1 MREHGC
7 RSAHGAPRIGLLIL
21 AGCTLLL
28 ACDAK
33 NDNPGERQPP
43 ALLPDSATAVRTAL
57 DTLHRA
63 GAKDWIADSL
73 VRRGD
78 PVAVWAGPRVW
89 MATDRPM
96 SVVTIVRPA
105 RVVAIRHIFGG

>member
-1 MREHGC
+1 MREHRR
-7 RSAHGAPRIGLLIL
+7 RSAGRILRF
-21 AGCTLLL
+21 ASVVAVSTLLP
-28 ACDAK
+28 ACDGKDQAS
-33 NDNPGERQPP
+33 EQPP
-43 ALLPDSATAVRTAL
+43 APIPDSATAVRTAL

-73 VRRGD
+73 VRHGD
-78 PVAVWAGPRVW
+78 TVAVWTGPRVW

-105 RVVAIRHIFGG
+105 RIVAIRHILGG

>member
-1 MREHGC
+1 MREIRWH
-7 RSAHGAPRIGLLIL
+7 SARGWMRVALLAAVL
-21 AGCTLLL
+21 HTLLPG
-28 ACDAK
+28 CGPTGDDAS
-33 NDNPGERQPP
+33 EQQPP
-43 ALLPDSATAVRTAL
+43 APVPDSATAVRIAL

-78 PVAVWAGPRVW
+78 TVAVWTGPRVW

-96 SVVTIVRPA
+96 SVVTIVPPA
-105 RVVAIRHIFGG
+105 RVAAIRHIFGG

>member
-1 MREHGC
+1 MREQRR
-7 RSAHGAPRIGLLIL
+7 RSADGVRRVAFLMAAL
-21 AGCTLLL
+21 CTLLL
-28 ACDAK
+28 ACGAKDEDA
-33 NDNPGERQPP
+33 GEQQAP
-43 ALLPDSATAVRTAL
+43 APVPDSATAVRAAL

-73 VRRGD
+73 IRRGD
-78 PVAVWAGPRVW
+78 TVAVWAGPRVW

-96 SVVTIVRPA
+96 SVVSIVRPA

>member
-1 MREHGC
+1 MREHWRC
-7 RSAHGAPRIGLLIL
+7 SADGIRR
-21 AGCTLLL
+21 AGFAMVATGMLLL

-33 NDNPGERQPP
+33 DEASEQPPP
-43 ALLPDSATAVRTAL
+43 ALVPDSATAVRTAL

-78 PVAVWAGPRVW
+78 TVAVWAGPRVW

-96 SVVTIVRPA
+96 SVVSIVRPA